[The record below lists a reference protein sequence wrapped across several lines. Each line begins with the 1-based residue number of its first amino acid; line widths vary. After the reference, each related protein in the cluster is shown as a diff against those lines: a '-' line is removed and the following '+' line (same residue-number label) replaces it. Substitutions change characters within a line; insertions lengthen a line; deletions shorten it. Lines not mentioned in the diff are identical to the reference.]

1 MAKYMFVKHATNI
14 FQVWNVIPCKI
25 VCNKIEIDH
34 IPNEVRGLKRLEIIL
49 ISKRILFKKIAAT
62 QNFFFEN

>member
-49 ISKRILFKKIAAT
+49 I
-62 QNFFFEN
+62 